1 MVKSVVLIGSL
12 MVILAI
18 VTVAC
23 GGSVG
28 EESQLTITVEE
39 AKASGY
45 SMFIEPCSNRAA
57 FSDLYIGVPFKNV
70 GSGNCEMYYSPKY
83 MEATQSCLDQ
93 FPSVTFQEYAECAIE
108 ALGG

>member
-1 MVKSVVLIGSL
+1 MVL
-12 MVILAI
+12 LAI
-18 VTVAC
+18 VAC
-23 GGSVG
+23 GGIRV

-57 FSDLYIGVPFKNV
+57 FSDLYIGVPFKNL

-108 ALGG
+108 ALEG